1 MIRAALYARYSTDK
15 QREASIEDQARNCRR
30 IAEREGW
37 QLGKTYQDQAVSGS
51 RADRAGYQSMLAD
64 AKAGQFEV
72 LLVDDISR
80 LSRDQVEAETTF
92 RRLEHWGVRVIGV
105 SDGYDSD
112 AKTRKVHRAVKNLM
126 NEVYLDDLAEKTH
139 RGLEGQARA
148 GNNAGGHAYGY
159 RHVPIE
165 NAERRDAFGRPVL
178 VAVRREIE
186 LAQAQTVRNIFD
198 WYAMG
203 YSPRWIADE
212 LNRLDV
218 PFPGASWQR
227 RTRRRDGIWLAS
239 AIAGDARKA
248 LGILN
253 NDLYRGVYV
262 WNRSRWVRDP
272 ETHKRVRQQRPE
284 SEWVVQQVPD
294 LRIVS
299 AELWHR
305 VKARQAIV
313 QQKSAKIREALHRN
327 ARTGRQPK
335 YLLSGLLKCG
345 LCGAN
350 FVIGDQRHYVC
361 ASHVN
366 GGRHACRNDLRV
378 ARAIAES
385 RILAGIK
392 AELLAPEYLDEFKRE
407 FRALR
412 AAQHSARKAAW
423 EARRVRLSE
432 LEQEIGYLIDA
443 IAKGLL
449 SPAVKARLEAA
460 ESEQTALLS
469 DRGDQSEGVAD
480 LLPRLGDTYRELVE
494 NLEHIPE
501 RYIPRSRASLS
512 GMTGG
517 AIRLIPDEDRRFLTA
532 EISLD
537 GGRLFEMATGQKI
550 NVVAGAG
557 FEPATFGL

>member
-1 MIRAALYARYSTDK
+1 MTI
-15 QREASIEDQARNCRR
+15 
-30 IAEREGW
+30 
-37 QLGKTYQDQAVSGS
+37 
-51 RADRAGYQSMLAD
+51 
-64 AKAGQFEV
+64 
-72 LLVDDISR
+72 
-80 LSRDQVEAETTF
+80 

-105 SDGYDSD
+105 SDGYDSE

-165 NAERRDAFGRPVL
+165 DAERRDPFGRPVV

-186 LAQAQTVRNIFD
+186 SAQAQTVRNIFN
-198 WYAMG
+198 WYATG

-212 LNRLDV
+212 LNRLRV
-218 PFPGASWQR
+218 PSPGASWQR

-239 AIAGDARKA
+239 AIAGDTRKA

-272 ETHKRVRQQRPE
+272 ETHKRVRQERPE
-284 SEWVVQQVPD
+284 SEWIVQQMPN

-299 AELWHR
+299 DELWHR
-305 VKARQAIV
+305 VKARQTAV
-313 QQKSAKIREALHRN
+313 QQKSAKIREALHRT

-361 ASHVN
+361 ASHVD
-366 GGRHACRNDLRV
+366 GGQHACGNHLRV
-378 ARAIAES
+378 ARVIAES

-412 AAQHSARKAAW
+412 AAQHSARKAAS
-423 EARRVRLSE
+423 EARRARLSE
-432 LEQEIGYLIDA
+432 LEQEIGHLIDA
-443 IAKGLL
+443 VAKGLL
-449 SPAVKARLEAA
+449 SPAIKARLEAA
-460 ESEQTALLS
+460 ESERSELLS
-469 DRGDQSEGVAD
+469 DRGGQSERAAD
-480 LLPRLGDTYRELVE
+480 VLSRLSDTYRELVE

-501 RYIPRSRASLS
+501 RHIPRARASLS

-517 AIRLIPDEDRRFLTA
+517 AIRLIPDEGRRCLTA
-532 EISLD
+532 ELSLD
-537 GGRLFEMATGQKI
+537 GGRLLEMATGRKI

>member
-37 QLGKTYQDQAVSGS
+37 QLGKTYHDHAMSGA
-51 RADRAGYQSMLAD
+51 RADRTGYQSMLAD
-64 AKAGQFEV
+64 AKAGQFDV

-105 SDGYDSD
+105 SDGYDSE

-165 NAERRDAFGRPVL
+165 AAGRRDAFGRPVV

-186 LAQAQTVRNIFD
+186 SAQAQTVRNIFD
-198 WYAMG
+198 WYATG

-212 LNRLDV
+212 LNRLQI
-218 PFPGASWQR
+218 PSPGASWQR
-227 RTRRRDGIWLAS
+227 RSRRRDGIWLAS

-253 NDLYRGVYV
+253 NELYRGVYV
-262 WNRSRWVRDP
+262 WNRSRWVHDP
-272 ETHKRVRQQRPE
+272 ETHKRVRQERPE
-284 SEWVVQQVPD
+284 SEWVVQQMPP

-299 AELWHR
+299 DELWHR
-305 VKARQAIV
+305 VKTRQTIV
-313 QQKSAKIREALHRN
+313 QRKSAKIREALHRN

-345 LCGAN
+345 FCGAN

-366 GGRHACRNDLRV
+366 GGQHACGNHLRV

-412 AAQHSARKAAW
+412 AAQHSARKTAW
-423 EARRVRLSE
+423 EARRARLSE
-432 LEQEIGYLIDA
+432 LEQEIGHLIDA

-460 ESEQTALLS
+460 ESEQTALLN
-469 DRGDQSEGVAD
+469 DRGDQSDGVAD

-501 RYIPRSRASLS
+501 RHIPRARASLS

-517 AIRLIPDEDRRFLTA
+517 AIRLIPDGDQRFLTA
-532 EISLD
+532 EFSLD

-557 FEPATFGL
+557 FEPATLGL